1 MKFSPLFIVSLLCLS
16 SMGFVHSMDMESL
29 MMEDFDPLTDVNITV
44 DILAI
49 RALDVFDN
57 SLSDADFFVK
67 VYINEVEYT
76 SVVWHDISYIYEPHF
91 SVTTDVPD
99 DEEFVM
105 VKIQLWEWNSD
116 ENLLCDIGDENQ
128 DVTITYSIKNG
139 HWLGDDELKDPS
151 GYGRLNG
158 CDDGS
163 IYENQLDCELWF
175 NIYQNDYDNDS
186 LAYWVEVNTYDTD
199 PTIDNS
205 GEDFDDDYL
214 PIEYE
219 HKWGFNPLLS
229 EDHIN
234 NDYDLDSLTTY
245 EEFLTN
251 EYSTDPFRKD
261 VLIEYDFMETGPT
274 GEENIVPLDADDLL
288 KNPFHRRNI
297 NIHIDR
303 DEMIP
308 FDEDAGIQEVF
319 NIYDEYYLHNTSDL
333 WRRSVFHYGLFV
345 SECTPPGYGFSGD
358 VTPYWGYIPG
368 TNGFVISCRQMERSS
383 VRDSNTLA
391 YTFGSAIMHEMG
403 HNFGIKGGNPPGCD
417 NRGCIYPWR
426 LSFWLYWNYKSCMN
440 YRYTYKIFD
449 YSDGSHG
456 KRDFDDWSAI
466 DLTYFEIPKEV
477 L

>member
-1 MKFSPLFIVSLLCLS
+1 MKLIPFLLVSILFFS
-16 SMGFVHSMDMESL
+16 SMSVANSLDMNSL
-29 MMEDFDPLTDVNITV
+29 TIEDYDPLTDVNITI
-44 DILAI
+44 DFLTI

-57 SLSDADFFVK
+57 SSSEADFFIK
-67 VYINEVEYT
+67 LNINEVEYT
-76 SVVWHDISYIYEPHF
+76 SEIWHDQSYIYEPNF
-91 SVTTDVPD
+91 SIKVDVPD
-99 DEEFVM
+99 EEEFVII
-105 VKIQLWEWNSD
+105 KIQLWEWNSD
-116 ENLLCDIGDENQ
+116 ENLLCDIGDEAQN
-128 DVTITYSIKNG
+128 VTITYSIKNG
-139 HWLGDDELKDPS
+139 NWFGDDELKDSS

-163 IYENQLDCELWF
+163 IYENQYDSEVWF
-175 NIYQNDYDNDS
+175 TIYQNDYDNDS
-186 LAYWVEVNTYDTD
+186 LPYWLEVNTYGTD
-199 PTIDNS
+199 PAVDNT
-205 GEDFDDDYL
+205 GEDLDNDYL

-219 HKWGFNPLLS
+219 HKWGFNPLIS
-229 EDHIN
+229 ENHID
-234 NDYDLDSLTTY
+234 NDDDLDSLTTY

-251 EYSTDPFRKD
+251 EYRTDPYRKD

-288 KNPFHRRNI
+288 RNPFHRRNI
-297 NIHIDR
+297 NIHINR

-308 FDEDAGIQEVF
+308 YNENVGIQEVF
-319 NIYDEYYLHNTSDL
+319 DIYDEYYLHNNPDT

-368 TNGFVISCRQMERSS
+368 TNGFVISSRQMERSS
-383 VRDSNTLA
+383 IRDSNTLA

-403 HNFGIKGGNPPGCD
+403 HNFGIRGGNPPGCD

-426 LSFWLYWNYKSCMN
+426 LGFWLYWNYKSCMN

-456 KRDFDDWSAI
+456 VRDFDDWSAI
-466 DLTYFEIPKEV
+466 NFSYFEIPKEV

>member
-1 MKFSPLFIVSLLCLS
+1 MKKIISIICSIIIIFNGLGIVYASPMVA
-16 SMGFVHSMDMESL
+16 L
-29 MMEDFDPLTDVNITV
+29 MTEDFDKLV
-44 DILAI
+44 DINVTVEIYAI
-49 RALDVFDN
+49 R
-57 SLSDADFFVK
+57 SLVEIDYLPEPNFFVK
-67 VYINEVEYT
+67 VFINEGEFT
-76 SVVWHDISYIYEPHF
+76 SQIWNDSSYLYNCWSI
-91 SVTTDVPD
+91 TNDVPD
-99 DEEFVM
+99 NEEFVDI
-105 VKIQLWEWNSD
+105 KIQLWDSN
-116 ENLLCDIGDENQ
+116 NILCDIGTGNNEVELN
-128 DVTITYSIKNG
+128 YSIKTGN
-139 HWLGDDELKDPS
+139 WTGDDHIGDAS
-151 GYGRLNG
+151 GYGRLCG
-158 CDDGS
+158 CGFGNLD
-163 IYENQLDCELWF
+163 NNVRDCELWF
-175 NIYQNDYDNDS
+175 NIYQNDADGDGLPYWMEENVYGTDPEVDNTGEDLDND
-186 LAYWVEVNTYDTD
+186 E
-199 PTIDNS
+199 I
-205 GEDFDDDYL
+205 
-214 PIEYE
+214 PIEWE

-274 GEENIVPLDADDLL
+274 GEENVIPLDADDLL

-297 NIHIDR
+297 NIYIDR

-308 FDEDAGIQEVF
+308 FDEDVGIQEVF
-319 NIYDEYYLHNTSDL
+319 NIYDEYYLHNTPDL